1 MSAVL
6 RVATFNTQLLA
17 RPGVRFHEQLPYTPE
32 EYAAKT
38 GFIGGLLE
46 RGQVDIA
53 GFQEVFHEDAL
64 REAVEKAPRLRGAY
78 VCAPLAGD
86 DGPRSGDGALSA
98 PRVGFAS
105 RLPVTKIESIRA
117 FPAGLGNGF
126 AVKRDENGR
135 QQAVPVGISF
145 FERPV
150 LRAEVALPTGVP
162 LVVYVVH
169 LKSRRPVVL
178 DGEDRRDPA
187 VRALAVVRALVQRGA
202 EAAALRVTLSRE
214 MADRTEPRPVM
225 VLGDLNDELTSV
237 TTELVRGEQPLPESL
252 KPLMMDPGD
261 WQRKNRRLWD
271 LHLYAASDLQA
282 GHIKGTTLYTHIH
295 FGDYQVLDH
304 ILFSQ
309 EFYDRNPHRIGE
321 FRYLQVYNDHVVD
334 THMTDLGRQ
343 DRTMSDHG
351 VPVAEFT
358 FSQPRSRLPV

>member
-1 MSAVL
+1 MPSSIL
-6 RVATFNTQLLA
+6 RVASFNTQLLA
-17 RPGVRFHEQLPYTPE
+17 RPGVRFHEQPPYTPD

-38 GFIGGLLE
+38 GFIGAMLE

-64 REAVEKAPRLRGAY
+64 RDAVERSPRLHGAY
-78 VCAPLAGD
+78 VCAPLAD
-86 DGPRSGDGALSA
+86 DTGPTTPDGALNA

-105 RLPVTKIESIRA
+105 RLPVLKVESIRD

-126 AVKRDENGR
+126 AVRRDANGR
-135 QQAVPVGISF
+135 QEAVAVGIGF

-150 LRAEVALPTGVP
+150 LRVEVSLPGGVP
-162 LVVYVVH
+162 LTLYVVH

-178 DGEDRRDPA
+178 EDEDRRDPA

-202 EAAALRVTLSRE
+202 EAAALRVMLTRDLEGRGAE
-214 MADRTEPRPVM
+214 ARPVM

-237 TTELVRGEQPLPESL
+237 TTELIRGEQPLPESL
-252 KPLMMDPGD
+252 KPLMVDPGD

-271 LHLYAASDLQA
+271 LHLYAASDQQA
-282 GHIKGTTLYTHIH
+282 SHIKGTTLYTHIH

-309 EFYDRNPHRIGE
+309 EFYSRNPSKIGD

-334 THMTDLGRQ
+334 THMTDISRNV
-343 DRTMSDHG
+343 RTMSDHG

-358 FSQPRSRLPV
+358 LVTPNSR